1 MSAAVLSAFDTHVHS
16 IEARLARATERL
28 RLLSLVE
35 SEFGESKGDK
45 RKRERDET
53 ERRID
58 DVAAAAV
65 AELGAPLPSDEYE
78 GDGHLRTLRKLLARI
93 DARGYERSSQQLS
106 FHNAFEIATA
116 RILYKRD
123 WALKKPDIVKKNGW
137 GESFSEVLISTP
149 RRFGKTFS
157 IAMFSACFAL
167 SMSTEVI
174 SPACQCPAPRAD
186 DRVLL
191 LLYADRNFLACQTRL
206 KVNTPARPPARPP
219 AGQACEPFV

>member
-1 MSAAVLSAFDTHVHS
+1 MVVDVPPFTQSRMSAAVLSAFDTHVHS

-28 RLLSLVE
+28 RLLSLVDAE
-35 SEFGESKGDK
+35 SASESTGDK
-45 RKRERDET
+45 RKRERDEQ

-93 DARGYERSSQQLS
+93 DARGYERSAQQLQ
-106 FHNAFEIATA
+106 FHASFEIATA
-116 RILYKRD
+116 RILYKQD
-123 WALKKPDIVKKNGW
+123 WALKKPDIVRKHGW
-137 GESFSEVLISTP
+137 GESYSEVLISTP

-167 SMSTEVI
+167 SMSTEVRWHREASVPPRALTTACCFRFLQI
-174 SPACQCPAPRAD
+174 VIFSPARRAS
-186 DRVLL
+186 R
-191 LLYADRNFLACQTRL
+191 
-206 KVNTPARPPARPP
+206 
-219 AGQACEPFV
+219 

>member
-1 MSAAVLSAFDTHVHS
+1 MVTLSPDLVSAFSKHMQS
-16 IEARLARATERL
+16 IESRLRTTTARLELKSFVDAEDTEA
-28 RLLSLVE
+28 
-35 SEFGESKGDK
+35 GGK
-45 RKRERDET
+45 RKRDKRATHVDE
-53 ERRID
+53 
-58 DVAAAAV
+58 VATAAV

-106 FHNAFEIATA
+106 FHNAFEVATA

-123 WALKKPDIVKKNGW
+123 WALRKPDIVKKNGW

-186 DRVLL
+186 DRVLF
-191 LLYADRNFLACQTRL
+191 AVRRS
-206 KVNTPARPPARPP
+206 
-219 AGQACEPFV
+219 

>member
-1 MSAAVLSAFDTHVHS
+1 MSTSVLSEFDRHLHAV
-16 IEARLARATERL
+16 ERRLARATERL
-28 RLLSLVE
+28 RVLSLVDAE
-35 SEFGESKGDK
+35 SAGEPTGER
-45 RKRERDET
+45 RKREWDEA

-106 FHNAFEIATA
+106 FHNAFEVATA

-123 WALKKPDIVKKNGW
+123 WALRKPDIVKKNGW

-186 DRVLL
+186 DRVLF
-191 LLYADRNFLACQTRL
+191 AVRRS
-206 KVNTPARPPARPP
+206 
-219 AGQACEPFV
+219 

>member
-35 SEFGESKGDK
+35 SESAGESAGDK

-93 DARGYERSSQQLS
+93 DARGYERSAQQLS
-106 FHNAFEIATA
+106 FHNAFQIATS
-116 RILYKRD
+116 RILYKQD
-123 WALKKPDIVKKNGW
+123 WALRKPDIVKKNGW

-157 IAMFSACFAL
+157 IAMFAACFAL
-167 SMSTEVI
+167 SMPTEVR
-174 SPACQCPAPRAD
+174 SLGRPVSR
-186 DRVLL
+186 
-191 LLYADRNFLACQTRL
+191 
-206 KVNTPARPPARPP
+206 PAR
-219 AGQACEPFV
+219 